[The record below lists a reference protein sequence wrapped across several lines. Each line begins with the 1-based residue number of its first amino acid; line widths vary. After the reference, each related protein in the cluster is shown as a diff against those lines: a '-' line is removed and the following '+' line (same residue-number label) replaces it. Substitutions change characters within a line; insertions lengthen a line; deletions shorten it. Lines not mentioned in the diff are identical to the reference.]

1 MTIDGKNMER
11 VTDFIFLVSKITVNG
26 VCKQEIK
33 SYLLLGRK
41 AMMKLDRMLKSR
53 DIILPAKV
61 CIVEAMFFP
70 VVMYRCES
78 WIMKKVE
85 HWIIDVF

>member
-11 VTDFIFLVSKITVNG
+11 VTDFIFLVSKITVDV

-53 DIILPAKV
+53 DIILPTKV
-61 CIVEAMFFP
+61 RLVKAMVFP
-70 VVMYRCES
+70 VVT
-78 WIMKKVE
+78 
-85 HWIIDVF
+85 